1 MVVFYTYHYS
11 EFETIIFEQPII
23 NVADRKKK
31 KYAEL
36 HEKELE
42 ISPETRNISSI

>member
-1 MVVFYTYHYS
+1 MAIFYCYHYS
-11 EFETIIFEQPII
+11 EFESSVFEQPII

-36 HEKELE
+36 EEKEHE
-42 ISPETRNISSI
+42 ITQEFK

>member
-1 MVVFYTYHYS
+1 MVIFYTYHYG
-11 EFETIIFEQPII
+11 EFETVIFEQPII

-36 HEKELE
+36 QEKEH
-42 ISPETRNISSI
+42 ETSQEYK